1 MSAVSGGSLG
11 AAGGHCRL
19 TLPFEVRQSD
29 TQSFMRELLKARLS
43 PFRHRDFRD
52 FFLAQSLSLIGT
64 WSHDLA
70 RSWIIV
76 EATGSSG
83 ALGNLNMAIAVPCL
97 FLILQGGVFVDRTD
111 VRKLIRWTKSLMA
124 IACLALAILSEFS
137 TLQVWHLMVFALI
150 EGVIVSFDAPAFQAI
165 TVRLVPRQ
173 DFQQA
178 IALNSTNYH
187 TSRML
192 GPVVAAWLLA
202 WHGPSVV
209 FLFDALTYLLVA
221 IVMTRVTPRAMPKVM
236 SAAEAAGHGLRE
248 GLQYIFNNK
257 IIRYRMMQLMLT
269 ICCIYPLMWAVFRVY
284 VQQKF
289 NLEAAQFGA
298 VLTFPA
304 LGSMAGA
311 LSFAIFKP
319 RTPIRAMFIGVP
331 VASAMMILLPL
342 LNDLH
347 STVMAMSLA
356 GFGLYLSFASL
367 TVSMQLEV
375 RDEFRGRMSSMIGMG
390 FQAIGPL
397 MSFPW
402 GHLADRIGPP
412 LAIWIATGIFSVGS
426 SVLAWINWKNAR
438 PAKVDTSH

>member
-1 MSAVSGGSLG
+1 MGIS
-11 AAGGHCRL
+11 
-19 TLPFEVRQSD
+19 
-29 TQSFMRELLKARLS
+29 MRELLKARLA

-52 FFLAQSLSLIGT
+52 FFLAQTLSLIGT

-111 VRKLIRWTKSLMA
+111 VRKLIQWTKSLMA
-124 IACLALAILSEFS
+124 IACLVLAILSEFS
-137 TLQVWHLMVFALI
+137 TLQVWHLMVFAVI
-150 EGVIVSFDAPAFQAI
+150 EGIIVSFDAPAFQAI

-202 WHGPSVV
+202 WHGASMV
-209 FLFDALTYLLVA
+209 FLFDALSYLLVA
-221 IVMTRVTPRAMPKVM
+221 AVMTRVRPRVIPKVVT
-236 SAAEAAGHGLRE
+236 AAERAGHGLRE
-248 GLQYIFNNK
+248 GLLYILNNK
-257 IIRYRMMQLMLT
+257 VIRYRMMQLMLT
-269 ICCIYPLMWAVFRVY
+269 LCCIYPLMWAVFRVY

-319 RTPIRAMFIGVP
+319 RSPIRAMIIGVP
-331 VASAMMILLPL
+331 LASAMMIVLPL
-342 LNDLH
+342 L
-347 STVMAMSLA
+347 STLPETVTAMSLA

-375 RDEFRGRMSSMIGMG
+375 QEEFRGRMSSVIGLG
-390 FQAIGPL
+390 FQSIGPL

-402 GHLADRIGPP
+402 GHLADVIGPP
-412 LAIWIATGIFSVGS
+412 TAIWIATGIFSVGS
-426 SVLAWINWKNAR
+426 ALLALANWRNVH
-438 PAKVDTSH
+438 PPV